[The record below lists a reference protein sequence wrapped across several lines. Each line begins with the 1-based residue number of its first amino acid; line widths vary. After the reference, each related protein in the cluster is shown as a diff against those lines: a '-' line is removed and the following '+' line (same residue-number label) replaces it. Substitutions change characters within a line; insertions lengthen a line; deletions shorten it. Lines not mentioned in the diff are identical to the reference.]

1 MKTRLITFIFL
12 VASSVAIAQPV
23 RICDDDTEW
32 PPYTYY
38 PRVDGKPDKSRLTGA
53 VVELLDEIFKINEME
68 YSIKLLPW
76 KRCLNEVYR
85 FGENRKFEVFTDGS
99 FSVERTNKYYLSTM
113 IYTTHQ
119 GVFYSKKKYPNGV
132 PMQKSSDLNHFK
144 LCGVHGWN
152 YEYLYTDYGV
162 AKDKKIDTGAK
173 NIHHALTKISKLRCD
188 VLPNS
193 LEPVYGGV
201 AVEKYTIPEDIAS
214 MPIPGV
220 DPTTFHIFVSKSS
233 PRAYELLTKINQ
245 AILILQHNGVSKK
258 IFNKYF
264 SER

>member
-1 MKTRLITFIFL
+1 MKTGLITLLFL

-23 RICDDDTEW
+23 RICDDAAEW

-85 FGENRKFEVFTDGS
+85 FGENRKFEVFTDGT
-99 FSVERTNKYYLSTM
+99 FSVERTNKYYLSAM

-132 PMQKSSDLNHFK
+132 PMQKSSDLNRFN

-162 AKDKKIDTGAK
+162 VKDKKIDTGAK
-173 NIHHALTKISKLRCD
+173 NIRHALTKISKLRCD

-201 AVEKYTIPEDIAS
+201 AVEKYTIPADNAS
-214 MPIPGV
+214 IPIPGV

-245 AILILQHNGVSKK
+245 AILILQHNGVSNK

-264 SER
+264 ADR

>member
-1 MKTRLITFIFL
+1 MKTGLITLLFL

-23 RICDDDTEW
+23 RICNDDTEW

-68 YSIKLLPW
+68 YSIKLIPW

-85 FGENRKFEVFTDGS
+85 FGENRKYEVFTDGT
-99 FSVERTNKYYLSTM
+99 FSVERTKKYYLSTM
-113 IYTTHQ
+113 IYATHQ

-132 PMQKSSDLNHFK
+132 PMQKPSDLNRFN

-162 AKDKKIDTGAK
+162 AKEKKIDTGAK
-173 NIHHALTKISKLRCD
+173 NILHALTKISKLRCD

-201 AVEKYTIPEDIAS
+201 AVEKYTLPADIAS

-245 AILILQHNGVSKK
+245 AILILQHNGVSRN
-258 IFNKYF
+258 IFNRYF